1 MMARLNTYL
10 PGLII
15 AAVVLGLMLL
25 LNPSAE
31 RHRDYI
37 RDSINGRSQFEGALG
52 VGQLTAFMAR
62 YHSLGLASYTTVN
75 DKLESIGVLGAVF
88 VLE

>member
-1 MMARLNTYL
+1 MPKFLTQAPFLIGA
-10 PGLII
+10 GL
-15 AAVVLGLMLL
+15 VLALMLL

-31 RHRDYI
+31 SHREHI
-37 RDSINGRSQFEGALG
+37 RDAVNGRSQLEGVFA

-75 DKLESIGVLGAVF
+75 DKVQSVGVLGAVF
-88 VLE
+88 VRD

>member
-1 MMARLNTYL
+1 MEKLKSYL
-10 PGLII
+10 PALII

-25 LNPSAE
+25 LNPSAD
-31 RHRDYI
+31 RHRESI
-37 RDSINGRSQFEGALG
+37 RDSINGRSQLEGAFG

-75 DKLESIGVLGAVF
+75 DKVESIGVLGAVF